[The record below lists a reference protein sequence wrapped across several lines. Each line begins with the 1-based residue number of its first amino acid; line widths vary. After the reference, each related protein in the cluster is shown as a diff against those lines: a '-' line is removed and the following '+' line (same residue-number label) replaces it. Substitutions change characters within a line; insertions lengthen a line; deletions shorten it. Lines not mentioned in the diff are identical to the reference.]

1 MSQLCKYACGRPVE
15 NPTTTRCRTCRRN
28 DKKAGRSGR
37 TTKLVRPGGPKIL
50 LVDIETSPNL
60 VYTWG
65 LWGQN
70 IGINQIV
77 EPTRM
82 LCFVAKWLGEPEV
95 MFHSEHTDGRIAMLD
110 VAHALLDQADVVV
123 HYYGS
128 RFDVPHLY
136 REFLQAGMTPP
147 SPFKQV
153 DLKNAVAKRF
163 KFPSNKLQF
172 ISQAIGLT
180 GKEETGGFD
189 LWRGCM
195 AGDAAAW
202 KTMEKYNRRDV
213 TLLEEVYE
221 ALLPWIP
228 NVPHR
233 HLYHGTGDCP
243 ACGADKVKPSGLYR
257 TPLSVFEQYR
267 CGSCG
272 SFFRD
277 SKRITGANVQSAVLS

>member
-1 MSQLCKYACGRPVE
+1 VSKRRICKIDGCARPTE
-15 NPTTTRCRTCRRN
+15 TEELARCRTCRR
-28 DKKAGRSGR
+28 KGRR
-37 TTKLVRPGGPKIL
+37 THDSKIQAGGPRIL
-50 LVDIETSPNL
+50 MIDIETAPNL

-65 LWGQN
+65 LWNQN

-77 EPTRM
+77 EPCRM
-82 LCFVAKWLGEPEV
+82 LCFVAKWLGEPEI
-95 MFHSEHTDGRIAMLD
+95 MFHSELDGRSAMLD
-110 VAHALLDQADVVV
+110 AAHDLLDQADVVV

-136 REFLQAGMTPP
+136 REFLQSGMTPP

-172 ISQAIGLT
+172 ISQAIGLS

-195 AGDAAAW
+195 AGEAASW
-202 KTMEKYNRRDV
+202 KTMRKYNERDV

-221 ALLPWIP
+221 TLLPWIP
-228 NVPHR
+228 NVAHR
-233 HLYHGTGDCP
+233 HLYNATGECP
-243 ACGADKVKPSGLYR
+243 ACGADKVKPAGLYR
-257 TPLSVFEQYR
+257 TPLSVFQQYR
-267 CGSCG
+267 CDGCG
-272 SFFRD
+272 SFFRE
-277 SKRITGANVQSAVLS
+277 SKRITGTNIQATVLS

>member
-1 MSQLCKYACGRPVE
+1 MIERACKYGCGRAVE
-15 NPTTTRCRTCRRN
+15 AGKSRCRTCRRH
-28 DKKAGRSGR
+28 DKAEQRPS
-37 TTKLVRPGGPKIL
+37 LVRPGGPRVL
-50 LVDIETSPNL
+50 LIDIETSPNL

-65 LWGQN
+65 LWNQN

-82 LCFVAKWLGEPEV
+82 LCFAAKWLGEPGV
-95 MFHSEHTDGRIAMLD
+95 MFHRATSDADQRSL
-110 VAHALLDQADVVV
+110 VAAAYDLLDEADVVI

-136 REFLQAGMTPP
+136 REFLVHELAPP

-153 DLKNAVAKRF
+153 DLKFAVSKRF

-172 ISQAIGLT
+172 VSQAIGLS

-195 AGDAAAW
+195 NGDSKSW

-221 ALLPWIP
+221 HLLPWIP

-233 HLYHGTGDCP
+233 HLYDAGAGDCP
-243 ACGADKVKPSGLYR
+243 NCGGNDVYEAGLYR
-257 TPLSVFEQYR
+257 TPLSVFTKYR
-267 CGSCG
+267 CTDCG
-272 SFFRD
+272 SWFRS
-277 SKRITGANVQSAVLS
+277 SKRVSGTTMQAAVLS